1 MDDSL
6 QPQYSLKRLSPRSP
20 STITM
25 AGDIHDN
32 SDAIGEG
39 GVKNPENL
47 ADVIC
52 ERPQRGV

>member
-1 MDDSL
+1 MDDIL

-32 SDAIGEG
+32 R
-39 GVKNPENL
+39 
-47 ADVIC
+47 DVIARVSIFMQM
-52 ERPQRGV
+52 EQEDIAELIAK